1 MSVISPPE
9 RNDPEPSNLAS
20 RLKEREQQQADAT
33 HNALTALASVARG
46 PGKLLP
52 SGGPPMVAALR
63 VLGEV
68 CGIQVVPPR
77 VIDPA
82 WTQEQTLRAIERS
95 SHIRSRRVM
104 LEGEWWKKDCGAI
117 LAFALRDG
125 RPQALL
131 PQAGGRYL
139 QLDPSSGTQIFVD
152 APAARALKPF
162 GYVFYRPFP
171 EKIHRAIDLV
181 RFSTRAMGHEFKV
194 LLATV
199 LAGALLG
206 MFVPI
211 ATGVLFDTAIPDA
224 SRSLLLQMGLGLI
237 VAALGKSLFDLLEA
251 VVTTRISTAM
261 NSVTQAAVWDR
272 LLKLHPSF
280 LRQYSTGDLVTRAMA
295 ISTIFRRLSMTG
307 MRAIFGSFVSLINLA
322 LMFYYSWRL
331 GVIGLAAGALIL
343 MMTQV
348 SGVAM
353 LRHLRPLQ
361 QLEGRLF
368 GITVQLI
375 NGISKLRVSG
385 TERFAFVYW
394 GKRYSEQQKLNL
406 TVQRLKDH
414 IGALNQTIP
423 TLATA
428 MIFLI
433 AGSTLLSSAGDSRLT
448 LTPGD
453 FLAFSAAFGVFI
465 SSVSFLSNTAV
476 DMLHD
481 LNLWR
486 RSEPILAA
494 QPEMDAG
501 KSPPGSLEGAI
512 SISHVTFRYQNS
524 GRLTLDDVTV
534 EAKPGEFVAIVG
546 PSGSGKSTLLRLLLG
561 FETPASG
568 TVRFD
573 GKDLNGLDP
582 LGVRR
587 QLGVVLQSSNLMAES
602 IFENIAAGAAITL
615 DQAWDAARRAS
626 IAPDIESFP
635 MGMHT
640 FISEGANNISMG
652 QRQRLLIARA
662 LVFKPRILLFDE
674 ATSALDNRAQAVVS
688 RSLDSLK
695 VTRIVVAHRLSTIR
709 NADRIYVMQAGRVVE
724 TGSFAEL
731 AAGNGLFSRM
741 MARQVV

>member
-1 MSVISPPE
+1 
-9 RNDPEPSNLAS
+9 
-20 RLKEREQQQADAT
+20 
-33 HNALTALASVARG
+33 
-46 PGKLLP
+46 
-52 SGGPPMVAALR
+52 MVAALR

-68 CGIQVVPPR
+68 CGIQVEPPR

-82 WTQEQTLRAIERS
+82 WTQEQTLRAIERA

-117 LAFALRDG
+117 LAFALQDG

-139 QLDPSSGTQIFVD
+139 QLDPSSGAQTFVD
-152 APAARALKPF
+152 APAARALQPF
-162 GYVFYRPFP
+162 GYVLYRPFP
-171 EKIHRAIDLV
+171 EKIHGAIDLV
-181 RFSTRAMGHEFKV
+181 RFSTRGMGHEFKV

-211 ATGVLFDTAIPDA
+211 ATEVLFDTAIPDA
-224 SRSLLLQMGLGLI
+224 SRSLLFQMGLGLI

-295 ISTIFRRLSMTG
+295 ISTIFRRLSATG

-331 GVIGLAAGALIL
+331 AVIGLAAGALIL
-343 MMTQV
+343 MVTQV

-353 LRHLRPLQ
+353 LRQLRPLQ

-406 TVQRLKDH
+406 VVQRLQDH
-414 IGALNQTIP
+414 VSALNQTIP

-433 AGSTLLSSAGDSRLT
+433 AGTALLRNAADSPSTLP
-448 LTPGD
+448 PGD
-453 FLAFSAAFGVFI
+453 FLAFSVAFGVFI

-476 DMLHD
+476 DVLHD

-494 QPEMDAG
+494 EPEMRAG

-512 SISHVTFRYQNS
+512 SISDVTFRYQNS

-534 EAKPGEFVAIVG
+534 KANPGEFVAIVG
-546 PSGSGKSTLLRLLLG
+546 PSGSGKSTLIRLLLG

-568 TVRFD
+568 TVQFD
-573 GKDLNGLDP
+573 GQDLNGLDP

-587 QLGVVLQSSNLMAES
+587 QLGVVLQSSNLLAGS
-602 IFENIAAGAAITL
+602 IFENISAGVAITL

-662 LVFKPRILLFDE
+662 LVFKPKILLFDE

-695 VTRIVVAHRLSTIR
+695 VTRVVVAHRLSTIR

-741 MARQVV
+741 MARQVL

>member
-20 RLKEREQQQADAT
+20 RLKQREQQQADAT
-33 HNALTALASVARG
+33 HNALTALAYVARG

-95 SHIRSRRVM
+95 SHIRSRRVT

-117 LAFALRDG
+117 LAFALQDG

-139 QLDPSSGTQIFVD
+139 QLDPSSGAQIFVD
-152 APAARALKPF
+152 APAARALQPF

-181 RFSTRAMGHEFKV
+181 RFSTRAMGHEVKV
-194 LLATV
+194 LLATF

-224 SRSLLLQMGLGLI
+224 SRSLLFQMGLGLI

-295 ISTIFRRLSMTG
+295 ISTIFRRLGVTG
-307 MRAIFGSFVSLINLA
+307 MRAIFGSLVSLINLA

-331 GVIGLAAGALIL
+331 AVIGLAAGALIL

-414 IGALNQTIP
+414 VGALNQTIP

-428 MIFLI
+428 MIFLV
-433 AGSTLLSSAGDSRLT
+433 AGTTLLSSAGDSRLT

-573 GKDLNGLDP
+573 GQDLNGLDP

-587 QLGVVLQSSNLMAES
+587 QLGVVLQSSNLMAGS

-741 MARQVV
+741 MARQVL

>member
-1 MSVISPPE
+1 M
-9 RNDPEPSNLAS
+9 
-20 RLKEREQQQADAT
+20 
-33 HNALTALASVARG
+33 
-46 PGKLLP
+46 
-52 SGGPPMVAALR
+52 
-63 VLGEV
+63 
-68 CGIQVVPPR
+68 
-77 VIDPA
+77 
-82 WTQEQTLRAIERS
+82 
-95 SHIRSRRVM
+95 
-104 LEGEWWKKDCGAI
+104 
-117 LAFALRDG
+117 F
-125 RPQALL
+125 
-131 PQAGGRYL
+131 
-139 QLDPSSGTQIFVD
+139 
-152 APAARALKPF
+152 
-162 GYVFYRPFP
+162 FYRPFP

-181 RFSTRAMGHEFKV
+181 RFSTRAMGQEFKV
-194 LLATV
+194 LLATD

-211 ATGVLFDTAIPDA
+211 ATGVLINTAIPDA
-224 SRSLLLQMGLGLI
+224 SRSLLFQMGLGLI
-237 VAALGKSLFDLLEA
+237 VAALGKALFDLLEA

-272 LLKLHPSF
+272 LLKLRPSF

-295 ISTIFRRLSMTG
+295 ISTIFRRLSVTG

-331 GVIGLAAGALIL
+331 AVIGLAAGALIL
-343 MMTQV
+343 MMTLV
-348 SGVAM
+348 SGIAM
-353 LRHLRPLQ
+353 LRQLRPLQ
-361 QLEGRLF
+361 QLEGHLF

-394 GKRYSEQQKLNL
+394 GKRYTEQQKLNL
-406 TVQRLKDH
+406 VVQRLQDH
-414 IGALNQTIP
+414 VSAVNQTIP

-428 MIFLI
+428 VIFLI
-433 AGSTLLSSAGDSRLT
+433 AGTTLLRSAGDSPSTLT
-448 LTPGD
+448 LGE
-453 FLAFSAAFGVFI
+453 FLAFSVAFGVFI

-476 DMLHD
+476 DVLHD

-494 QPEMDAG
+494 EPEMDAG

-512 SISHVTFRYQNS
+512 SIAHVTFRYQHS

-534 EAKPGEFVAIVG
+534 EANPGEFVAIVG

-568 TVRFD
+568 TVQFD
-573 GKDLNGLDP
+573 GQDLNGLDP

-587 QLGVVLQSSNLMAES
+587 QLGVVLQSSNLLAGS
-602 IFENIAAGAAITL
+602 IFENIAVGVAITL

-709 NADRIYVMQAGRVVE
+709 HADRIYVMQTGRVVE

-741 MARQVV
+741 MARQVL

>member
-1 MSVISPPE
+1 VNASSPPE
-9 RNDPEPSNLAS
+9 PDDQEPNNLAS
-20 RLKEREQQQADAT
+20 RLKQREQQQAEAT
-33 HNALTALASVARG
+33 HNALSALASVARP
-46 PGKLLP
+46 PGRLLAT
-52 SGGPPMVAALR
+52 GGPPMVAALR
-63 VLGEV
+63 VLGEF
-68 CGIQVVPPR
+68 CGIQVTPPR
-77 VIDPA
+77 VIDPV
-82 WTQEQTLRAIERS
+82 WTQEETLRAIERS

-117 LAFALRDG
+117 LAFAQQDG

-139 QLDPSSGTQIFVD
+139 QLDPSSGAQTFVD
-152 APAARALKPF
+152 APAAGALHLF

-171 EKIHRAIDLV
+171 EKIHGAMDVV

-194 LLATV
+194 LSATA

-206 MFVPI
+206 MLMPI

-224 SRSLLLQMGLGLI
+224 NRSLLFQMGLGLI

-280 LRQYSTGDLVTRAMA
+280 LRRYSTGDLVTRAMA
-295 ISTIFRRLSMTG
+295 ISTIFRHLSVTG

-331 GVIGLAAGALIL
+331 AVIGLAGGVLIL
-343 MMTQV
+343 VMTQV

-353 LRHLRPLQ
+353 LRLLRPLQ
-361 QLEGRLF
+361 ELEGRLF

-406 TVQRLKDH
+406 AVQRLQDQVS
-414 IGALNQTIP
+414 ALNQTIP

-433 AGSTLLSSAGDSRLT
+433 AGAAVLRSAGDSRSSL
-448 LTPGD
+448 LPGD

-465 SSVSFLSNTAV
+465 SSVSFLSNTGV
-476 DMLHD
+476 DVLHD

-486 RSEPILAA
+486 RSEPILSAE
-494 QPEMDAG
+494 PEMRAG
-501 KSPPGSLEGAI
+501 KSSPGSLEGAI

-534 EAKPGEFVAIVG
+534 EAKPGEFIAIVG

-568 TVRFD
+568 TVQFD
-573 GKDLNGLDP
+573 GQDLNGLDP
-582 LGVRR
+582 LAVRR
-587 QLGVVLQSSNLMAES
+587 QLGVVLQSSNLLAGS
-602 IFENIAAGAAITL
+602 IFENIAAGVAITL

-695 VTRIVVAHRLSTIR
+695 VTRVVVAHRLSTIR

-731 AAGNGLFSRM
+731 AAGNGLFSRV
-741 MARQVV
+741 MARQVL

>member
-1 MSVISPPE
+1 LSVISPPE

-20 RLKEREQQQADAT
+20 RLKQREQQQADAT
-33 HNALTALASVARG
+33 HNALTALAYVARG

-95 SHIRSRRVM
+95 SHIRSRRVT

-117 LAFALRDG
+117 LAFALQDG

-139 QLDPSSGTQIFVD
+139 QLDPSSGAQIFVD
-152 APAARALKPF
+152 APAARALQPF

-181 RFSTRAMGHEFKV
+181 RFSTRAMGHEVKV
-194 LLATV
+194 LLATF

-224 SRSLLLQMGLGLI
+224 SRSLLFQMGLGLI

-295 ISTIFRRLSMTG
+295 ISTIFRRLGVTG
-307 MRAIFGSFVSLINLA
+307 MRAIFGSLVSLINLA

-331 GVIGLAAGALIL
+331 AVIGLAAGALIL

-414 IGALNQTIP
+414 VGALNQTIP

-428 MIFLI
+428 MIFLV
-433 AGSTLLSSAGDSRLT
+433 AGTTLLSSAGDSRLT

-573 GKDLNGLDP
+573 GQDLNGLDP

-587 QLGVVLQSSNLMAES
+587 QLGVVLQSSNLMAGS

-741 MARQVV
+741 MARQVL

>member
-20 RLKEREQQQADAT
+20 RLKQREQQQADAT
-33 HNALTALASVARG
+33 HNALNALASVARG

-52 SGGPPMVAALR
+52 SGGPPMVATLR

-95 SHIRSRRVM
+95 SHIRSRRVT

-117 LAFALRDG
+117 LAFALQDG

-139 QLDPSSGTQIFVD
+139 QLDPSSGAQIFVD
-152 APAARALKPF
+152 APAARALQPF

-194 LLATV
+194 LLATI

-206 MFVPI
+206 MLVPI

-224 SRSLLLQMGLGLI
+224 SRSLLFQMGLGLM

-261 NSVTQAAVWDR
+261 NSVTQSAVWDR

-307 MRAIFGSFVSLINLA
+307 MRAIFGSLVSLINLA

-331 GVIGLAAGALIL
+331 AVIGLAAGALIL
-343 MMTQV
+343 MMTQI

-406 TVQRLKDH
+406 TVQRLKDQV
-414 IGALNQTIP
+414 GALNQTIP

-428 MIFLI
+428 MVFLI
-433 AGSTLLSSAGDSRLT
+433 AGTTLLSNASDSRLT

-465 SSVSFLSNTAV
+465 SSMSFLSNTAV

-501 KSPPGSLEGAI
+501 KSPPGTLEGR
-512 SISHVTFRYQNS
+512 SPSRTSHF
-524 GRLTLDDVTV
+524 
-534 EAKPGEFVAIVG
+534 A
-546 PSGSGKSTLLRLLLG
+546 
-561 FETPASG
+561 
-568 TVRFD
+568 
-573 GKDLNGLDP
+573 
-582 LGVRR
+582 
-587 QLGVVLQSSNLMAES
+587 
-602 IFENIAAGAAITL
+602 
-615 DQAWDAARRAS
+615 
-626 IAPDIESFP
+626 
-635 MGMHT
+635 
-640 FISEGANNISMG
+640 
-652 QRQRLLIARA
+652 
-662 LVFKPRILLFDE
+662 
-674 ATSALDNRAQAVVS
+674 
-688 RSLDSLK
+688 
-695 VTRIVVAHRLSTIR
+695 TRIPDV
-709 NADRIYVMQAGRVVE
+709 
-724 TGSFAEL
+724 
-731 AAGNGLFSRM
+731 
-741 MARQVV
+741 

>member
-1 MSVISPPE
+1 LSPISPPE
-9 RNDPEPSNLAS
+9 RNDPEPRNLAS
-20 RLKEREQQQADAT
+20 RLNQREQQQADAT

-68 CGIQVVPPR
+68 CGIQIEPPR
-77 VIDPA
+77 VIDPD

-117 LAFALRDG
+117 LAFALQDG

-139 QLDPSSGTQIFVD
+139 QFDPSSGAQTFVD
-152 APAARALKPF
+152 APAARALQPF

-171 EKIHRAIDLV
+171 EKIHGAIDLF
-181 RFSTRAMGHEFKV
+181 RFSTRAMGHEFKL

-199 LAGALLG
+199 LAGALLS
-206 MFVPI
+206 MSVPI
-211 ATGVLFDTAIPDA
+211 ATGILFDTAIPDA

-237 VAALGKSLFDLLEA
+237 VAAVGKSLFDLLEA

-295 ISTIFRRLSMTG
+295 ISTIFRRLSATG

-331 GVIGLAAGALIL
+331 AVIGLAAGAFIL

-375 NGISKLRVSG
+375 YGISKLRVSG

-394 GKRYSEQQKLNL
+394 GKRYSEQQKLFL
-406 TVQRLKDH
+406 VVQRLRDH
-414 IGALNQTIP
+414 VSALNQTIP

-433 AGSTLLSSAGDSRLT
+433 AGTTLLSSAGDSPST
-448 LTPGD
+448 QPPGD
-453 FLAFSAAFGVFI
+453 FLAFSVAFGVFI
-465 SSVSFLSNTAV
+465 GSVSFLSNTAV
-476 DMLHD
+476 DVLHD

-494 QPEMDAG
+494 EPEMGAG

-534 EAKPGEFVAIVG
+534 EANPGEFVAIVG
-546 PSGSGKSTLLRLLLG
+546 PSGSGKSTLVRLLLG

-568 TVRFD
+568 TVQFD
-573 GKDLNGLDP
+573 GQDLNGLDP

-587 QLGVVLQSSNLMAES
+587 QLGVVLQSSNLLAGS
-602 IFENIAAGAAITL
+602 IFDNIAAGVAITL

-688 RSLDSLK
+688 RSLDNLK

-741 MARQVV
+741 MARQVL

>member
-1 MSVISPPE
+1 LSAISPPE
-9 RNDPEPSNLAS
+9 RNDPEPSSLAS
-20 RLKEREQQQADAT
+20 RLKQREQQQADAT

-46 PGKLLP
+46 PGRLLP

-63 VLGEV
+63 VLGEI

-95 SHIRSRRVM
+95 SHIQSRRVT

-117 LAFALRDG
+117 LAFALQDG
-125 RPQALL
+125 GPQALL

-139 QLDPSSGTQIFVD
+139 QLDPSSGAQILVD
-152 APAARALKPF
+152 APAARALQPF
-162 GYVFYRPFP
+162 GYIFYRPFP

-194 LLATV
+194 LLATL

-206 MFVPI
+206 MVVPI
-211 ATGVLFDTAIPDA
+211 ATGVLFNTAIPDA
-224 SRSLLLQMGLGLI
+224 SRSLLFQMGLGLI

-261 NSVTQAAVWDR
+261 NSVTQPAVWDR

-295 ISTIFRRLSMTG
+295 ISTIFRRLSTTG

-331 GVIGLAAGALIL
+331 AVTGLAAGALIL

-361 QLEGRLF
+361 ELEGRLF

-414 IGALNQTIP
+414 VGALNQTIP

-433 AGSTLLSSAGDSRLT
+433 AGTTLLRSAGDSPST

-465 SSVSFLSNTAV
+465 SSVSFLSNTTV
-476 DMLHD
+476 EVLHD

-501 KSPPGSLEGAI
+501 KSAPGSLEGAI

-534 EAKPGEFVAIVG
+534 EANPGEFVAIVG

-568 TVRFD
+568 TVQFD
-573 GKDLNGLDP
+573 GQDLNGLDP

-587 QLGVVLQSSNLMAES
+587 QLGVVLQNSNLMAES
-602 IFENIAAGAAITL
+602 IFENIAAGVAITL
-615 DQAWDAARRAS
+615 DQAWDAARQAGL
-626 IAPDIESFP
+626 APDIESFP

-695 VTRIVVAHRLSTIR
+695 VTRIIVAHRLSTIR
-709 NADRIYVMQAGRVVE
+709 NADRIYVMEAGRVVE

-741 MARQVV
+741 MARQLL

>member
-1 MSVISPPE
+1 LSVISPPE

-20 RLKEREQQQADAT
+20 RLKQREQQQADAT
-33 HNALTALASVARG
+33 HNALSALASVARG

-52 SGGPPMVAALR
+52 SGGPPMVATLR

-95 SHIRSRRVM
+95 SHIRSRRVT

-117 LAFALRDG
+117 LAFALQDG

-139 QLDPSSGTQIFVD
+139 QLDPSSGAQIFVD
-152 APAARALKPF
+152 APAARALQPF

-206 MFVPI
+206 MLVPI

-224 SRSLLLQMGLGLI
+224 SRSLLFQMGLGLM

-307 MRAIFGSFVSLINLA
+307 MRAIFGSLVSLINLA

-331 GVIGLAAGALIL
+331 AVIGLAAGALIL

-414 IGALNQTIP
+414 VGALNQTIP

-433 AGSTLLSSAGDSRLT
+433 AGTTLLSSAGDSRLT

-453 FLAFSAAFGVFI
+453 FLAFSVAFGVFI

-573 GKDLNGLDP
+573 GQDLNGLDP

-709 NADRIYVMQAGRVVE
+709 NADRIYVMQSGRVVE

-731 AAGNGLFSRM
+731 AAGDGLFSRM
-741 MARQVV
+741 MARQVL

>member
-1 MSVISPPE
+1 LSAITPPE
-9 RNDPEPSNLAS
+9 RNDPEPNNLAS
-20 RLKEREQQQADAT
+20 RLKQRELQQADAT
-33 HNALTALASVARG
+33 HNALTALASVVRD

-68 CGIQVVPPR
+68 CGIQVEPPR

-82 WTQEQTLRAIERS
+82 WTQEQTLRAIERA

-117 LAFALRDG
+117 LAFALQDG

-139 QLDPSSGTQIFVD
+139 QLDPSSGAQTFVD
-152 APAARALKPF
+152 APAARALQPF
-162 GYVFYRPFP
+162 GYVLYRPFP
-171 EKIHRAIDLV
+171 EKIHGAIDLV
-181 RFSTRAMGHEFKV
+181 RFSTRGMGHEFKV

-211 ATGVLFDTAIPDA
+211 ATEVLFDTAIPDA
-224 SRSLLLQMGLGLI
+224 SRSLLFQMGLGLI

-295 ISTIFRRLSMTG
+295 ISTIFRRLSATG

-331 GVIGLAAGALIL
+331 AVIGLAAGALIL
-343 MMTQV
+343 MVTQV

-353 LRHLRPLQ
+353 LRQLRPLQ

-406 TVQRLKDH
+406 VVQRLQDH
-414 IGALNQTIP
+414 VSALNQTIP

-433 AGSTLLSSAGDSRLT
+433 AGTALLRNAADSPSTLP
-448 LTPGD
+448 PGD
-453 FLAFSAAFGVFI
+453 FLAFSVAFGVFI

-476 DMLHD
+476 DVLHD

-494 QPEMDAG
+494 EPEMRAG

-512 SISHVTFRYQNS
+512 SISDVTFRYQNS

-534 EAKPGEFVAIVG
+534 KANPGEFVAIVG
-546 PSGSGKSTLLRLLLG
+546 PSGSGKSTLIRLLLG

-568 TVRFD
+568 TVQFD
-573 GKDLNGLDP
+573 GQDLNGLDP

-587 QLGVVLQSSNLMAES
+587 QLGVVLQSSNLLAGS
-602 IFENIAAGAAITL
+602 IFENISAGVAITL

-662 LVFKPRILLFDE
+662 LVFKPKILLFDE

-695 VTRIVVAHRLSTIR
+695 VTRVVVAHRLSTIR

-731 AAGNGLFSRM
+731 AAGNGLFSRT
-741 MARQVV
+741 MARQVL